1 MRLDINTYHEIADSL
16 LRNKSRSL
24 LTGFGIFWG
33 LFMLLVM
40 LGAGDG
46 VKGLLSDN
54 FDGFAHHVY
63 RIVK

>member
-1 MRLDINTYHEIADSL
+1 MKLDVNTYHEIADSL

-40 LGAGDG
+40 LGAGDLDNL
-46 VKGLLSDN
+46 VPQITKLLKSK
-54 FDGFAHHVY
+54 
-63 RIVK
+63 IK

>member
-46 VKGLLSDN
+46 IKGLLRCV
-54 FDGFAHHVY
+54 APVE
-63 RIVK
+63 